1 MSTMSFDGAIGW
13 LEGFQQFGMN
23 LGLDRIN
30 ALVEMLGHP
39 EKKIKTIHVA
49 GTNGKGSVC
58 RYITSVLLCAGYN
71 VGLYVSPHLETIL
84 ERFSIN
90 NVMITKGEF
99 TQIASDV
106 RHVVDSLHEKDIVP
120 TYFEITTAMMFL
132 WFAKRNVDYA
142 VIEVGLGGRYDAT
155 NIITP
160 LVSIITTIS
169 QDHTKILGDTV
180 EKIAYEKAGIIKPNI
195 PVVTGADKQAL
206 QVIQQEAEK
215 KQSEIYTISP
225 SDVTIVSS
233 DEQGQTISYKGILH
247 DQTVETQNL
256 GSYQRENVAIA
267 LLALDV
273 LQTQGLFL
281 PEDAVNEGIKE
292 MKHPGRMEV
301 INEDPLII
309 LDGAHNPSAMHMLK
323 RTMKELFEQ
332 RRIIVVFGVMADK
345 AVEEII
351 EQILCFADHIIV
363 THPDMSRAMSP
374 EDIQKIIASLSKDA
388 KITMTQTVTEG
399 LDKAIAIAKTTDI
412 ILVTGSLFTVGEAR
426 TYLIKRYANG

>member
-1 MSTMSFDGAIGW
+1 MSTMDFDGAIGW
-13 LEGFQQFGMN
+13 LEGFQQFGIN

-30 ALVEMLGHP
+30 VLVEMLDHP

-58 RYITSVLLCAGYN
+58 RYITSVLLCAGYT

-99 TQIASDV
+99 AQIASDV
-106 RHVVDSLHEKDIVP
+106 RQVVDSLHEQDIVP
-120 TYFEITTAMMFL
+120 TYFEITTVMMFL

-160 LVSIITTIS
+160 LVSIITNIS
-169 QDHTKILGDTV
+169 LDHTKILGDTV

-215 KQSEIYTISP
+215 NQSEIYNISP

-233 DEQGQTISYKGILH
+233 DEQGQIISYKGILH

-292 MKHPGRMEV
+292 MKHPGRMEM

-309 LDGAHNPSAMHMLK
+309 LDGAHNPSAMLMLK

-374 EDIQKIIASLSKDA
+374 EDIQKIIVSLSKDA
-388 KITMTQTVTEG
+388 KITMSQTVTEG
-399 LDKAIAIAKTTDI
+399 LDKAMAIAKTTDI

-426 TYLIKRYANG
+426 TDFRKRYANG